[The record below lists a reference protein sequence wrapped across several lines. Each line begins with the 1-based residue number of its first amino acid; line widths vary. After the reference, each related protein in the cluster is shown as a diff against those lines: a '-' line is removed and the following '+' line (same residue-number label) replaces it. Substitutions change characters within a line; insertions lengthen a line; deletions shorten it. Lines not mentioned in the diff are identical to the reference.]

1 MNHLLGD
8 GFTFAVL
15 DDVLMSVDAGHRRQV
30 CNLLKTM
37 FPDTQFIFTTHD
49 EIWLRHMRSEGLVK
63 DKGFAHFRTWTVE
76 TGPTEW
82 DGRNI
87 WDEIDS
93 HLAKND
99 VRSAAALLRHHLEH
113 FGKEACHRLRARVE
127 YRSDAQF
134 ALEDVLAPATS
145 ALGDTLKKARVAAAS
160 WGHGQVAEKIAMM
173 EVAFGEAK
181 QQVNSDRWQM
191 NAAVHF
197 NEWASLML
205 RISGPLLRP
214 SDPSRSSSPAAPATR
229 CCRSRRPR
237 VRNRGCDV
245 GAVIQTGIF

>member
-37 FPDTQFIFTTHD
+37 FPDTQFIFTTHN

-76 TGPTEW
+76 AGPTEW
-82 DGRNI
+82 DGRNV
-87 WDEIDS
+87 WEEIEG

-113 FGKEACHRLRARVE
+113 FGKEACHRLRAKVE
-127 YRSDAQF
+127 CRSDAQF
-134 ALEDVLAPATS
+134 ALEDAVVYFNSIETDQHAQT
-145 ALGDTLKKARVAAAS
+145 AA
-160 WGHGQVAEKIAMM
+160 
-173 EVAFGEAK
+173 
-181 QQVNSDRWQM
+181 
-191 NAAVHF
+191 
-197 NEWASLML
+197 
-205 RISGPLLRP
+205 
-214 SDPSRSSSPAAPATR
+214 
-229 CCRSRRPR
+229 
-237 VRNRGCDV
+237 
-245 GAVIQTGIF
+245 